1 METFWWL
8 HGQITFTLDISPTA
22 VTSAHYGRP
31 MGSRDSQPNGIVI
44 NSRLV
49 IPEAELT
56 WRFGPSGG
64 PGGQHANTANTRAEL
79 VFEIAESEALSDQQR
94 IRLAERYGPRIRVAS
109 DDHRSQL
116 RNREVAVE
124 RLVERV
130 RDGLKVQTKRRPTK
144 PSRGSKERR
153 LRAKKAR
160 SDTKAKRRRPTID

>member
-1 METFWWL
+1 MGPRPLYFFSIPA
-8 HGQITFTLDISPTA
+8 GGLD
-22 VTSAHYGRP
+22 HYGLQ
-31 MGSRDSQPNGIVI
+31 MGTHEPRPNGVVI
-44 NSRLV
+44 NDRLV
-49 IPEAELT
+49 LPDAELV

-79 VFEIAESEALSDQQR
+79 VFEIAASEVLTEVQR
-94 IRLAERYGPRIRVAS
+94 QRLTERYGPRIRVAC

-116 RNREVAVE
+116 RNREVAAA

-130 RDGLKVQTKRRPTK
+130 RDGLKVQAKRRPTK

-160 SDTKAKRRRPTID
+160 SDTKARRRRPTDD